1 MLARKARLVNE
12 LTCNLELSHTV
23 SDTRASIEFQHTPFS
38 EDDLYTIQSF
48 YANRKLGD
56 RTNEDTAQ
64 VAAILS
70 NVLEALGVFDPLAQ
84 AVLVNH
90 CSYCQYRREELIAVA
105 DSPATAFGLVLQG
118 QCQAIEAGVQAGHP
132 ATLMRRRVLC
142 PGACHRAGEEEQTLG
157 PTLPPGSFFGIE
169 LCEAAPREILLW
181 ERSVMAIGACD
192 VLSIEQGQLQALY
205 KPPLLDIAR
214 RSKLLSK
221 FPLFENET
229 EHTMSALAT
238 SLVKTKVERNQVLL
252 KQGSQC
258 NQVLFINGKTQ
269 IRELRE
275 VSVEL
280 DGVKQHRVVEL
291 GSHRAPCML
300 NLRCVSAEARKGCVS
315 TVLVSTPGTV
325 YTLDRFTLMQS
336 ISTRGMKGVRD
347 EAEAAVSDREIA
359 EGYMQHVEW
368 KEYKERLV
376 EGIVHDAVQHST
388 FGQP

>member
-238 SLVKTKVERNQVLL
+238 SLVKTKVASPFHAETHTRPLHVTVRIVLGGEESGVAETRL
-252 KQGSQC
+252 TVQSSAVYQRKDTDPRAPRGVCGAGRSKAAPSGGAR
-258 NQVLFINGKTQ
+258 LTQ
-269 IRELRE
+269 SPMHAQPALRE
-275 VSVEL
+275 CRGPE
-280 DGVKQHRVVEL
+280 GVCI
-291 GSHRAPCML
+291 HRA
-300 NLRCVSAEARKGCVS
+300 RVYAWHRIHVRSIHVDAEH
-315 TVLVSTPGTV
+315 
-325 YTLDRFTLMQS
+325 LDS
-336 ISTRGMKGVRD
+336 GH
-347 EAEAAVSDREIA
+347 
-359 EGYMQHVEW
+359 EGS
-368 KEYKERLV
+368 
-376 EGIVHDAVQHST
+376 EG
-388 FGQP
+388 